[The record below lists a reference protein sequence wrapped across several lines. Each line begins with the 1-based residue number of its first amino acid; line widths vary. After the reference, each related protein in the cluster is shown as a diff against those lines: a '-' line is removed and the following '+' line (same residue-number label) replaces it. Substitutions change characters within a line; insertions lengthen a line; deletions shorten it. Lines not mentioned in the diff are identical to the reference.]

1 MMADFRKHV
10 SSFIMDTVHESESE
24 DDKISSASANSF
36 DLEMPIEYQEGS
48 CKVNGEM
55 APKPKRQR
63 KVRESEFDINADQE
77 INETEF
83 SVKKKSCVKKGGP
96 RSLWTTEMLDDLVDI
111 ITNNERYKRKLIF
124 TNCPTASNAEIYK
137 EIVIELR

>member
-1 MMADFRKHV
+1 LQ
-10 SSFIMDTVHESESE
+10 E
-24 DDKISSASANSF
+24 DSR
-36 DLEMPIEYQEGS
+36 
-48 CKVNGEM
+48 KVNTENSEM

-77 INETEF
+77 TNETEF

-111 ITNNERYKRKLIF
+111 ILIMKDTNKSSFLQ
-124 TNCPTASNAEIYK
+124 
-137 EIVIELR
+137 IVPLQAMPKYTKKF